1 MALDRPIIVSGGS
14 QMFTVQLPPAPAT
27 EKVGEETFTVTP
39 QPEEGEFKTIEFFN
53 DETKELAFTSTTKEP
68 WTITIK

>member
-1 MALDRPIIVSGGS
+1 MAIDRPIIVSGGS
-14 QMFTVQLPPAPAT
+14 QMFTIQLPPAPAT

-39 QPEEGEFKTIEFFN
+39 PAEGEFKTIEFFN
-53 DETKELAFTSTTKEP
+53 DETKKLAFTSTTKEP